1 MTHVLFTYLTDEGND
16 SFFAEA
22 KHRFS
27 MEFVNKFSKYKRWQD
42 SKSTILGRLL
52 LAYGLQNLYQVD
64 INNLK
69 MSFSKDKKPF
79 LENSSI
85 QFNIS
90 HSNDVIVCAI
100 TSVGDIGIDVEKISD
115 INIQDFKEQFSRSEY
130 ETILGAPKVVEQFY
144 TYWTQKEAVV
154 KSNGSGLHIPLHSFE
169 ISEQSTVIA
178 DQSYYL
184 NEISIDVDYKCHMAT
199 QSLIHE
205 DDVRIIGLKSALL
218 TDFGSVNSLKSFR

>member
-16 SFFAEA
+16 DFFAEA

-27 MEFVNKFSKYKRWQD
+27 TEFVNKFSKYKRWQD
-42 SKSTILGRLL
+42 AKSTILGRLL

-69 MSFSKDKKPF
+69 MGFSKDKKPF

-100 TSVGDIGIDVEKISD
+100 TSVGDIGVDVEKISE
-115 INIQDFKEQFSRSEY
+115 INVEDFKEQFSRSEY
-130 ETILGAPKVVEQFY
+130 EAIIGSSNVLEQFY
-144 TYWTQKEAVV
+144 RFWTQKEAIV
-154 KSNGSGLHIPLHSFE
+154 KANGFGLHIPLNSFE
-169 ISEQSTVIA
+169 INNHQAIIGNQCYFLKEIP
-178 DQSYYL
+178 L
-184 NEISIDVDYKCHMAT
+184 NSQYICSVAT
-199 QSLIHE
+199 QNIISDSVITLTNLNTELI
-205 DDVRIIGLKSALL
+205 R
-218 TDFGSVNSLKSFR
+218 DFGSWNNFKSFC

>member
-16 SFFAEA
+16 DFFAEA

-27 MEFVNKFSKYKRWQD
+27 AEFVNKFSKYKRWQD
-42 SKSTILGRLL
+42 AKSTILGRLL

-79 LENSSI
+79 IENSSI

-100 TSVGDIGIDVEKISD
+100 TSVGDIGVDVEKISD

-130 ETILGAPKVVEQFY
+130 KTIIGSSNELEQFY
-144 TYWTQKEAVV
+144 RFWTQKEAIV
-154 KSNGSGLHIPLHSFE
+154 KANGSGLHIPLNSFE
-169 ISEQSTVIA
+169 INNHQATIGNQCYFLKEIP
-178 DQSYYL
+178 L
-184 NEISIDVDYKCHMAT
+184 NPQYICNVAT
-199 QSLIHE
+199 QNIISDSVITLTNLNTELI
-205 DDVRIIGLKSALL
+205 
-218 TDFGSVNSLKSFR
+218 TDFGSCNNFKSFC